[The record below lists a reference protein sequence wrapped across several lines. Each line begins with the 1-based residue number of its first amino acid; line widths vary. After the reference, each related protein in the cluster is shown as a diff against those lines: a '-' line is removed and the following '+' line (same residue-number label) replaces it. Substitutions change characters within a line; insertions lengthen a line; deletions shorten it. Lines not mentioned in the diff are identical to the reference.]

1 VIVRIS
7 HTRQAVDG
15 VGVLRGLDVRG
26 DLLVN
31 GRVDVV
37 VDEEDIEARLVGAS
51 SG

>member
-1 VIVRIS
+1 VILPIS
-7 HTRQAVDG
+7 QTGQAVDG
-15 VGVLRGLDVRG
+15 VGVLGGLDVGG

-37 VDEEDIEARLVGAS
+37 VDEEDIEALLVGAS